1 MISTLRLTEHSVRS
15 QQKLLRQRDGGGSLL
30 ILSLYT
36 IIICLVAAVLYVAVN
51 NLEPNRR
58 YASALKILIITLAV
72 VAFLAH
78 LTR

>member
-1 MISTLRLTEHSVRS
+1 MGLMSRVVRK
-15 QQKLLRQRDGGGSLL
+15 QGAVIPHLL
-30 ILSLYT
+30 IHILYGF
-36 IIICLVAAVLYVAVN
+36 IICSVAAVLYVAVN

-78 LTR
+78 LIR